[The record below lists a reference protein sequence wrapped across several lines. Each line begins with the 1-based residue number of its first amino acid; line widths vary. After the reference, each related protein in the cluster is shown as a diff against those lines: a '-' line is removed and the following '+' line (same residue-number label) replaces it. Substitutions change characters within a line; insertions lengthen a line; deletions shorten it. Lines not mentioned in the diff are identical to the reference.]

1 MTFGDVLYFVGF
13 HVEYTAVRVGRGT
26 VFWLRELARALV
38 QLLAVV
44 LRPPVRAAADF
55 RAALTHPHRLVGLL
69 LPLAAGAA
77 LVFYVRTTLA
87 QPFVLRVEVGGQ
99 TVGYLPGEQAF
110 EAARADVQ
118 ARISGA
124 ADWDIQP
131 EYTLVWGAGVQTM
144 TERETADAILRA
156 AGGDI
161 TEGTAVYID
170 GTLRYITTEGDHL
183 RRCLYAVRQL
193 WQTEGVQTDF
203 VHPLRLVDGIYPA
216 VAVTPYGTLLD
227 ALRDSGL
234 LQVKVTR
241 YETVT
246 KELPFETQTV
256 EDADLDFGKTKTV
269 QTGQSGS
276 EQVTS
281 EIVTVDGAVVSCQA
295 VDVQLLQAPVPGY
308 SGISRWANLPYG
320 HRGVD
325 ITAPYGTP
333 IYAADAGTVIAA
345 QWHNHP
351 TASWGYYVE
360 IDHGNG
366 YKTLYGHMSSFVVQ
380 TGQTVTKGQLIG
392 YVGATGVATGN
403 HCHFEMYYNNALISA
418 RNVFPDI

>member
-26 VFWLRELARALV
+26 AFWLRELARALV

-44 LRPPVRAAADF
+44 LRPLVRAAADF

-216 VAVTPYGTLLD
+216 VAVMPYGTLLD

-241 YETVT
+241 
-246 KELPFETQTV
+246 
-256 EDADLDFGKTKTV
+256 
-269 QTGQSGS
+269 
-276 EQVTS
+276 
-281 EIVTVDGAVVSCQA
+281 
-295 VDVQLLQAPVPGY
+295 
-308 SGISRWANLPYG
+308 
-320 HRGVD
+320 
-325 ITAPYGTP
+325 
-333 IYAADAGTVIAA
+333 
-345 QWHNHP
+345 
-351 TASWGYYVE
+351 
-360 IDHGNG
+360 
-366 YKTLYGHMSSFVVQ
+366 
-380 TGQTVTKGQLIG
+380 
-392 YVGATGVATGN
+392 
-403 HCHFEMYYNNALISA
+403 
-418 RNVFPDI
+418 

>member
-26 VFWLRELARALV
+26 AFWLRELARALV

-55 RAALTHPHRLVGLL
+55 RAALIHPHRLVGLL

-193 WQTEGVQTDF
+193 WQAEGTQTDF

-216 VAVTPYGTLLD
+216 VAVTPYGT
-227 ALRDSGL
+227 
-234 LQVKVTR
+234 
-241 YETVT
+241 
-246 KELPFETQTV
+246 
-256 EDADLDFGKTKTV
+256 
-269 QTGQSGS
+269 
-276 EQVTS
+276 
-281 EIVTVDGAVVSCQA
+281 
-295 VDVQLLQAPVPGY
+295 
-308 SGISRWANLPYG
+308 
-320 HRGVD
+320 
-325 ITAPYGTP
+325 
-333 IYAADAGTVIAA
+333 
-345 QWHNHP
+345 
-351 TASWGYYVE
+351 
-360 IDHGNG
+360 
-366 YKTLYGHMSSFVVQ
+366 
-380 TGQTVTKGQLIG
+380 
-392 YVGATGVATGN
+392 
-403 HCHFEMYYNNALISA
+403 
-418 RNVFPDI
+418 